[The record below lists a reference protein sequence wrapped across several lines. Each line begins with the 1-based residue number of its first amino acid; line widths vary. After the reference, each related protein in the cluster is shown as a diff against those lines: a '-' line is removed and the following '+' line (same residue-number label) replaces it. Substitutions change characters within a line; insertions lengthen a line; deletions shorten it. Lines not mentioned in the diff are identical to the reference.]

1 MSLTIKEVTKISG
14 KTEQTIY
21 NWIKKGKI
29 QAQKKGK
36 IWKIEESSIESYL
49 SGKSDKKAIEIK
61 DNTIVSKIA
70 DEVISK
76 IKPVIQEALVKKD
89 KKEENKEIEK
99 LRKENIE
106 LKALVLNL
114 DETVKDLQSKVNSLV
129 LNFDKTVKD
138 LQSKV
143 NSPLDNK
150 PQNKPQEVKND
161 SKDKSYQKTELVRNK
176 KEKVN
181 VKDGEKWLR
190 DNISIWIDE
199 ACKFK
204 KAGNR
209 TWRELGEN
217 KGDKISMNGKGF
229 QCPRAYLHA
238 IENWEGCTVTWSR
251 LKARIALEY
260 CKQNKE

>member
-1 MSLTIKEVTKISG
+1 MSLTIKEAAKISG
-14 KTEQTIY
+14 KTKQTIY

-29 QAQKKGK
+29 QAQKKGN
-36 IWKIEESSIESYL
+36 IWEIEESSMESYL
-49 SGKSDKKAIEIK
+49 SGKSDKKAIEMK
-61 DNTIVSKIA
+61 VDDTIVSKIA

-76 IKPVIQEALVKKD
+76 IKPVIQEALAKEN
-89 KKEENKEIEK
+89 KKEENKESEIERLK
-99 LRKENIE
+99 KENIE

-114 DETVKDLQSKVNSLV
+114 D
-129 LNFDKTVKD
+129 KTVKD
-138 LQSKV
+138 LQTKV
-143 NSPLDNK
+143 NSLLGDK
-150 PQNKPQEVKND
+150 PQNIPQEVKND
-161 SKDKSYQKTELVRNK
+161 SKDKNYQKVEPVRNNK
-176 KEKVN
+176 QKVN
-181 VKDGEKWLR
+181 AEDGEKWLR

-251 LKARIALEY
+251 LKAKISLEY
-260 CKQNKE
+260 CKNNKE